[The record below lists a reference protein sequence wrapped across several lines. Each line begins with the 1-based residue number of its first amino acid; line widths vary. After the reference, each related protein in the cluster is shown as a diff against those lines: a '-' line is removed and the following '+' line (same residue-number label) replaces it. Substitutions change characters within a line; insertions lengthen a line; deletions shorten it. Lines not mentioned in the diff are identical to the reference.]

1 MRPVYINLYGNEA
14 IVRAEGTQT
23 NVDASLFVLNLQLP
37 PAFQNFLKR
46 DRDKFVCSYMSCFK
60 EKWAFE
66 LNNLGLLYNLKHL
79 INTGINEVYLN
90 SKAEDEVM

>member
-37 PAFQNFLKR
+37 PAFQNFLKQ
-46 DRDKFVCSYMSCFK
+46 DKDKFVRSYMSYASNK
-60 EKWAFE
+60 DKWTFE
-66 LNNLGLLYNLKHL
+66 FSAKITIQFETWNKY
-79 INTGINEVYLN
+79 
-90 SKAEDEVM
+90 SDQ